1 MTQDSDQGAAGAAR
15 SSRPSGGAAA
25 ADDAPAPPV
34 SAAAGAMTLGSIF
47 TVAGILLLFVVFA
60 FVLVS
65 LQYCFNAWDRGGRQ
79 EDAPSARRRR
89 RRGGSGRGIRTR
101 TRGVDPE
108 LLRSL
113 PVTVYRAAALGSKEA
128 GEGAVECAVC
138 LAELED
144 GEAARF
150 LPRCGHGFHA
160 ECVDAWLAS
169 HTTCPLC
176 RLTVAKPDAPPRP
189 ALLPP
194 VPPEPASYA
203 ANLPASVLLGVSDRG
218 TLNAVTVTADGDTG
232 ASTGATGVLAI
243 EIPEPAVPAPPPRDA
258 AKSQDSAR
266 LRSSFRRLWSF
277 GRQGA
282 GASSS
287 CSCAG
292 AGEGADLEQGTSTTT
307 DRPESNTN
315 FLSSLQ

>member
-1 MTQDSDQGAAGAAR
+1 MAHDSDQGAA
-15 SSRPSGGAAA
+15 RPSRRSGGDVAA
-25 ADDAPAPPV
+25 DAPAPPK

-47 TVAGILLLFVVFA
+47 TVAGIVLVFVVFA
-60 FVLVS
+60 IVLLS
-65 LQYCFNAWDRGGRQ
+65 LQYCFNAWDRGELS

-89 RRGGSGRGIRTR
+89 RHGGSGRGIRAR
-101 TRGVDPE
+101 TRGGVDPE

-113 PVTVYRAAALGSKEA
+113 PVTVYRAAAAGSKGAEE
-128 GEGAVECAVC
+128 EGTVECAVC

-160 ECVDAWLAS
+160 ECVDTWLAS

-176 RLTVAKPDAPPRP
+176 RLTVAKPDAPPCS

-203 ANLPASVLLGVSDRG
+203 ASTLPASVLLGVPDQGAG
-218 TLNAVTVTADGDTG
+218 TMATDGDAG
-232 ASTGATGVLAI
+232 ASTGATGALAI
-243 EIPEPAVPAPPPRDA
+243 QIPEPAVPAPAPPNA
-258 AKSQDSAR
+258 AKSPGSAR

-292 AGEGADLEQGTSTTT
+292 AGEGADLEQGVSVTT
-307 DRPESNTN
+307 DRQESRTN
-315 FLSSLQ
+315 LQSSL